1 MTELNELEID
11 NIPAEDTNNEVNFE
25 PFGKEITVDEV
36 SKYSSHNLVTL
47 LLHPQD

>member
-1 MTELNELEID
+1 MTELSELDIE

-36 SKYSSHNLVTL
+36 SKRL
-47 LLHPQD
+47 